1 MCICALLKEFVRE
14 EPHTMF
20 RKGREEGGFR
30 ILVSRYLV
38 DDEKKYREYYRVS
51 QDLFQTIL
59 SYIEECVS
67 TVCPIRVNTLDSIIN
82 EQHNTP
88 KDYQS
93 RLLVRLEC
101 LTLTL
106 EPN

>member
-1 MCICALLKEFVRE
+1 M
-14 EPHTMF
+14 
-20 RKGREEGGFR
+20 G
-30 ILVSRYLV
+30 
-38 DDEKKYREYYRVS
+38 DEKKYREYYRVS

-67 TVCPIRVNTLDSIIN
+67 TVCPRNLDFIIN
-82 EQHNTP
+82 EQHNTA

-93 RLLVRLEC
+93 RLLVQLEC

>member
-1 MCICALLKEFVRE
+1 M
-14 EPHTMF
+14 
-20 RKGREEGGFR
+20 
-30 ILVSRYLV
+30 
-38 DDEKKYREYYRVS
+38 DDEKKYREYYSVS

-59 SYIEECVS
+59 SYMEECVS
-67 TVCPIRVNTLDSIIN
+67 TVCPIHVKTLDSIIN

-93 RLLVRLEC
+93 RLLVQLGC